1 MLCRRW
7 ATGKA
12 IPEQTLPDSKHL
24 GALRVLGIYP
34 CTAVC
39 VTARTFQDSTGS
51 VWEVFEVQR
60 SSQKAQAVSAGL
72 EQGWLAF
79 ACGAHRRRL
88 APFPKEW
95 RSADDAELAR
105 LCGLARKARDAAIGA
120 NDPPH
125 AAADEPG
132 SEPRSRVP
140 RIRRAPGTP
149 DDAAATLPIVDAAT
163 SADSVETTVRTFAH
177 QARSG
182 GLPAIEAMVRLK
194 ALLTR
199 VYNDETTPGW
209 DLRAVRR
216 WFVESYY
223 FERATTLP
231 ATPDQSL

>member
-1 MLCRRW
+1 MCW
-7 ATGKA
+7 
-12 IPEQTLPDSKHL
+12 
-24 GALRVLGIYP
+24 GIYP

-88 APFPKEW
+88 APFPQEW
-95 RSADDAELAR
+95 RSADDAELER
-105 LCGLARKARDAAIGA
+105 LCGLARKARAAAIGVHA
-120 NDPPH
+120 PPSR
-125 AAADEPG
+125 ADSDAPG
-132 SEPRSRVP
+132 SELRSRVP
-140 RIRRAPGTP
+140 RIRRAPGMQLE
-149 DDAAATLPIVDAAT
+149 AEATLPIVEAAT
-163 SADSVETTVRTFAH
+163 SADAVETTVRTFAH
-177 QARSG
+177 QARSR

-199 VYNDETTPGW
+199 VYDAEATRRW

-223 FERATTLP
+223 FEHANTLP
-231 ATPDQSL
+231 DSPDQSL

>member
-1 MLCRRW
+1 M
-7 ATGKA
+7 
-12 IPEQTLPDSKHL
+12 
-24 GALRVLGIYP
+24 
-34 CTAVC
+34 C
-39 VTARTFQDSTGS
+39 VTARSFQDSTGS

-60 SSQKAQAVSAGL
+60 SSQKGQAVSAGL

-105 LCGLARKARDAAIGA
+105 LCGLARKARDAAIGVNA
-120 NDPPH
+120 PSY
-125 AAADEPG
+125 AAGGQPG
-132 SEPRSRVP
+132 SEPRSRAP
-140 RIRRAPGTP
+140 GIRRAPGTTENAP
-149 DDAAATLPIVDAAT
+149 RTLPIVDAAT

-177 QARSG
+177 QARSN

-199 VYNDETTPGW
+199 VYDEETTSGW

>member
-1 MLCRRW
+1 MCW
-7 ATGKA
+7 
-12 IPEQTLPDSKHL
+12 
-24 GALRVLGIYP
+24 GIYP

-88 APFPKEW
+88 APFPQEW
-95 RSADDAELAR
+95 RSADDAELER
-105 LCGLARKARDAAIGA
+105 LCGLARKAREAAIGVNA
-120 NDPPH
+120 PPR
-125 AAADEPG
+125 AASDAPG
-132 SEPRSRVP
+132 SELRSRVP
-140 RIRRAPGTP
+140 RIRRAPGMQLE
-149 DDAAATLPIVDAAT
+149 AEATLPIVEAAT
-163 SADSVETTVRTFAH
+163 SADAVETTVRTFAH
-177 QARSG
+177 QARSS

-199 VYNDETTPGW
+199 VYDAEATRRW

-223 FERATTLP
+223 FEHANTLP
-231 ATPDQSL
+231 DSADQSL